1 MAGSGHNPYR
11 RSIRVTAI
19 VTAVCLASV
28 GLGILLTA
36 LGVGK
41 SPILFLPIPI
51 ALFGILLLPILY
63 FSGRRQGRQIDALL
77 SGGIWRTGRTART
90 SGGASVTKSGRAPE
104 VRRAGRSST
113 WLGSARSPA

>member
-41 SPILFLPIPI
+41 SPILLLPIPI

-77 SGGIWRTGRTART
+77 SGGHLAHWTYGEDEWRRFSDKEWTRAR
-90 SGGASVTKSGRAPE
+90 GQA
-104 VRRAGRSST
+104 
-113 WLGSARSPA
+113 